1 MKVRQMKVLI
11 IDKMHLSIIPLLE
24 AEGYGVD
31 YRPEITRKEIL
42 ECIGAYEGLV
52 IRSKTP
58 IDQEVLVLARKLRFV
73 ARAGAGLDNID
84 LDFLERNGIALHH
97 APEGNRD
104 AVAEHALGMILMLF
118 NKLGQA
124 DQQVR
129 NGVWDREANRGE
141 ELAGK
146 TIGIFGFG
154 NMGKSF
160 AKRLRG
166 FDVKMLA
173 YDKYLS
179 GFGDEWVQEASFG
192 QIQEDADI
200 LSIHVPLTPETR
212 NFFTIGVL
220 EAFHKPIYLVNTAR
234 GEVISFDTLN
244 EALSR
249 KLLKGAMLDVLENER
264 LQALSSAQKISF
276 KRLTERENVLFS
288 PHVAGWTVESY
299 VKINQVLVKKISG
312 KWMDLV

>member
-1 MKVRQMKVLI
+1 MKVLI
-11 IDKMHLSIIPLLE
+11 IDQMHPSIVPLLE
-24 AEGYGVD
+24 AEGYDVD
-31 YRPEITRKEIL
+31 YRPDITRREIL
-42 ECIGAYEGLV
+42 ECVGAYNGLV

-58 IDQEVLVLARKLRFV
+58 IDREVLELATNLRFV

-84 LDFLERNGIALHH
+84 LTFLQERGIELHH

-104 AVAEHALGMILMLF
+104 AVAEHALGMILMMF

-124 DQQVR
+124 DRQVR
-129 NGVWDREANRGE
+129 SGIWDREGNRGE
-141 ELAGK
+141 ELSGK
-146 TIGIFGFG
+146 TVGVFGYG
-154 NMGKSF
+154 NMGRSF

-166 FDVKMLA
+166 FDVSIMA

-179 GFGDEWVQEASFG
+179 DFGDEWVKEASFE
-192 QIQEDADI
+192 QLQAEADI

-212 NFFTIGVL
+212 NFFTMEVL
-220 EAFHKPIYLVNTAR
+220 EGFRKPLYLVNTAR
-234 GEVISFDTLN
+234 GEVIGFDTLN

-249 KLLKGAMLDVLENER
+249 NILKGAMLDVLENER

-276 KRLTERENVLFS
+276 QRLTERPNVLFS

-299 VKINQVLVKKISG
+299 VKINQVLVQKIAG
-312 KWMDLV
+312 KWMLPR